1 MGYPANTGI
10 VLLFHQKSRQLKG
23 VPWGEILLNKIL
35 QVVWADFVFV
45 LL

>member
-23 VPWGEILLNKIL
+23 VLWGEIQLNKIL
-35 QVVWADFVFV
+35 QVVWADFGFV

>member
-1 MGYPANTGI
+1 MGYQVNTGI
-10 VLLFHQKSRQLKG
+10 VLLFRQKSRWLKG

-35 QVVWADFVFV
+35 QVVWADFGFV